1 LKKLIQG
8 KERNVLLI
16 ALIVVGLGIVI
27 YGISAILIKNESA
40 NKKSSSTIEYRNSQ
54 YGFSF
59 SLPESWKG
67 YSIVEDKWEGSA
79 LGGDVTVEQGPI
91 ILIRH
96 PQWTS
101 ANLRQDIPVMIFGL
115 NQWGLLQLAKF
126 HIGAAPIGPKE
137 LGRNSNYV
145 FALPARYNYA
155 FPTGFE
161 EVEQILENNPLQAF

>member
-1 LKKLIQG
+1 MKKLIQG
-8 KERNVLLI
+8 KELKVLLI
-16 ALIVVGLGIVI
+16 ALIVVGLGIVV
-27 YGISAILIKNESA
+27 YGISVIVIKNRSA
-40 NKKSSSTIEYRNSQ
+40 NKKSSSIIEYRNTQ

-96 PQWTS
+96 PQWTL
-101 ANLRQDIPVMIFGL
+101 ANPRQDIPIMIL
-115 NQWGLLQLAKF
+115 SLDQWSSLQLEQF
-126 HIGAAPIGPKE
+126 HIGAAPFRPQE

-161 EVEQILENNPLQAF
+161 EVEQILENNPLDAF

>member
-1 LKKLIQG
+1 MKRLIQSR
-8 KERNVLLI
+8 ERRVLLI
-16 ALIVVGLGIVI
+16 ALIVAGLGMVACGTSVI
-27 YGISAILIKNESA
+27 ATRNKSAD
-40 NKKSSSTIEYRNSQ
+40 KKSSSIIEYRNSQ

-67 YSIVEDKWEGSA
+67 YSIIEDKWEGIA

-96 PQWTS
+96 PQWTL
-101 ANLRQDIPVMIFGL
+101 ANPRQDIPIMIFSL
-115 NQWGLLQLAKF
+115 DQWGSLQLAKF

>member
-1 LKKLIQG
+1 MKTLIQG
-8 KERNVLLI
+8 KKLKVLLI
-16 ALIVVGLGIVI
+16 ALIVVGLGIVV

-40 NKKSSSTIEYRNSQ
+40 NKKSSSIIEYRNSQ
-54 YGFSF
+54 YGSIF

-67 YSIVEDKWEGSA
+67 YSIVEDKWEGYA

-101 ANLRQDIPVMIFGL
+101 ANLRQDIPIMIFSL
-115 NQWGLLQLAKF
+115 NQWGSLQLDKF

-145 FALPARYNYA
+145 FALPARYDYA

>member
-1 LKKLIQG
+1 LIQG
-8 KERNVLLI
+8 KKLKVLLI
-16 ALIVVGLGIVI
+16 ALIVVGLGIVV
-27 YGISAILIKNESA
+27 YGISVIVIKNRSA
-40 NKKSSSTIEYRNSQ
+40 NQKSLSIIEYRNSQ

-67 YSIVEDKWEGSA
+67 YSIIEDRWEGSA

-101 ANLRQDIPVMIFGL
+101 ANPRQDIPIMIFSL
-115 NQWGLLQLAKF
+115 NQWGSLQLGEF
-126 HIGAAPIGPKE
+126 HIGAAPIGPEE
-137 LGRNSNYV
+137 LERNSKYV

-161 EVEQILENNPLQAF
+161 EVEQILENNPLEAF